1 MKYLVDTN
9 AWLGFFEGRKNFGR
23 LARETMESNPS
34 SCWISVV
41 TVWEAAIKRGLG
53 KLKIDYDLQRDLP
66 RLIEENGFHYFG
78 VDLADAAGVQHIETV
93 HRDPFDRMLVSQA
106 RRMHCAILS
115 SDKVFTEYGIQQIW
129 D

>member
-34 SCWISVV
+34 LCWISVV

-66 RLIEENGFHYFG
+66 RLIEENGFHYLG
-78 VDLADAAGVQHIETV
+78 LDLADAAGVQHIETV

>member
-1 MKYLVDTN
+1 MKYLVDTS

-34 SCWISVV
+34 SCWISGV
-41 TVWEAAIKRGLG
+41 TVWEAALKRGLG

-66 RLIEENGFHYFG
+66 RLIEENGFLYLG
-78 VDLADAAGVQHIETV
+78 LDLADAAGVQQVETV

-106 RRMHCAILS
+106 RRLHCAILS
-115 SDKVFTEYGIQQIW
+115 SDKVFAEYGIHQIW

>member
-9 AWLGFFEGRKNFGR
+9 AWLGFFEGRENFGR
-23 LARETMESNPS
+23 RARETMESNSS

-41 TVWEAAIKRGLG
+41 TVWEAAIKIGLG

-66 RLIEENGFHYFG
+66 RLIEENGFHYLG
-78 VDLADAAGVQHIETV
+78 LDLADAAGVQHIETV

-115 SDKVFTEYGIQQIW
+115 SDKVFTEYGIHQIW

>member
-9 AWLGFFEGRKNFGR
+9 AWLGFFEGRENFGR
-23 LARETMESNPS
+23 RARETMESNPS

-66 RLIEENGFHYFG
+66 RLIEENGFHYLG
-78 VDLADAAGVQHIETV
+78 LDCADAAGVQHIETV
-93 HRDPFDRMLVSQA
+93 HRDLFDRMLVSQA
-106 RRMHCAILS
+106 RRMHCEIIS
-115 SDKVFTEYGIQQIW
+115 RDKVFAEYGIHQIW

>member
-1 MKYLVDTN
+1 
-9 AWLGFFEGRKNFGR
+9 
-23 LARETMESNPS
+23 MESNPS

-41 TVWEAAIKRGLG
+41 TVREAAIKRGLG

-66 RLIEENGFHYFG
+66 RLIKENGFHYLG
-78 VDLADAAGVQHIETV
+78 LDLAGAAGVQHIETV

-115 SDKVFTEYGIQQIW
+115 SDKVFAEYGIHQIW

>member
-23 LARETMESNPS
+23 LARETMESTPS

-66 RLIEENGFHYFG
+66 RLIEENGFNYLG
-78 VDLADAAGVQHIETV
+78 LDLADAAGVQHIETV

-106 RRMHCAILS
+106 RRMHCAILT
-115 SDKVFTEYGIQQIW
+115 SDKVFAEYGIHQIW